1 MSELFEAEIGYTGP
15 TSEQL
20 EILTGNLNGARVS
33 HRSQGSSQLSYL
45 EAWDV
50 KATLI
55 RLFGFGG
62 FSADVI
68 ESELFDIERDAEQAD
83 SKGRPKI
90 TVAAKATVR
99 LHIKQFDCTYTEV
112 AVASQTGRDI
122 GEVADFAI
130 KTAESDALKR
140 AAIYLGTQFGLSL
153 YNNGTTNDVVRVIF
167 APGQEWPPKKEID
180 PAQAETLASSLG
192 AS

>member
-1 MSELFEAEIGYTGP
+1 MTYTPP
-15 TSEQL
+15 TPEQL
-20 EILTGNLNGARVS
+20 RVLTSRLNAARVS
-33 HRSQGSSQLSYL
+33 HRGQGNNQLSYL

-68 ESELFDIERDAEQAD
+68 DSEIVEIIRDTEEAD
-83 SKGRPKI
+83 QRGRPKI
-90 TVAAKATVR
+90 TVTARATVR

-112 AVASQTGRDI
+112 AVSSQSGRDI
-122 GEVADFAI
+122 GEVADFAM

-153 YNNGTTNDVVRVIF
+153 YNSGSTEDVVRVVF
-167 APGQEWPPKKEID
+167 APGQEFPVATD
-180 PAQAETLASSLG
+180 PSSEQQATLAESLG
-192 AS
+192 AGSD